1 MSTTS
6 TAAAASDER
15 RTGGPFFGV
24 DVATAAGLQ
33 LRPGSTRP
41 VFDHDVWDLSGLVDA
56 PVIMGAH
63 RKVLDFTQIANPR
76 WRRVARQYLL
86 ARMAPDHP
94 TVATL
99 PHALRSPLNPNSL
112 WTALKHLIVW
122 FNYLTDV
129 GVASLTEIAQ
139 AHCDAYLERISRG
152 IGETERQLSPAT
164 LTMSIRAT
172 QTLTLYTEILDDH
185 YRPGF
190 SPWAGR
196 SPDVVAGYVRPYGNR
211 VPPVPDELLRPL
223 LANTSYLVNTIAPHL
238 AGQAAAVRA
247 FDHRQAQSQR
257 QLPTRELARVRTAIQ
272 AQTESGVAAPRL
284 SAGSLALRLARGW
297 DPHDPLL
304 HLAWHPV
311 VVDSVAAMGR
321 RRDLERLRPELERW
335 VQQCGIEQPWGRNAV
350 SVARKD
356 TGEMVKW
363 TEPMNRHELDAT
375 IYALTSACFY
385 LTSALSGMRA
395 SELLELTAGCRQRD
409 ELPGGSPRFRLVARR
424 IKGEPFGGVADAWVV
439 LADVDRAIAV
449 AEQLTGATPGQRLFA
464 TGSNNSASRL
474 TALRDWVNGEPG
486 RRLGLDPIP
495 AGAINP
501 RALRRTL
508 ALAIAQ
514 RPHGLM
520 AAKVH
525 LKHIS
530 VATTEGYAARPGGQQ
545 AAFIA
550 EISAEEEAE
559 HLRLTVAAFTD
570 YQRGVVPTG
579 RGARDL
585 IAAFRSVDQLLGRHE
600 PGPVTVIDDRRVER
614 LLKATAASLHVGV
627 GNYCW
632 FTDPSKALCL
642 KLAGTPDASE
652 PLIGMCDSARCP
664 QATHHAQH
672 RPVWAEHAEHINT
685 VFLGNPR
692 LSKPEQVR
700 ARTAF
705 DRAQRIL
712 TEIDTAHPNPSEDT
726 ADQDARER
734 DGAGVDD
741 DR

>member
-1 MSTTS
+1 MNTAS
-6 TAAAASDER
+6 AAAAVER
-15 RTGGPFFGV
+15 RAGGPFFGL

-33 LRPGSTRP
+33 LQPGSSRP
-41 VFDHDVWDLSGLVDA
+41 VFDHDRWDLSGLVDA

-63 RKVLDFTQIANPR
+63 RKVLDFAQIANPR
-76 WRRVARQYLL
+76 WRTVARQYLL
-86 ARMAPDHP
+86 ARMAPGHP
-94 TVATL
+94 AVATL

-112 WTALKHLIVW
+112 WTALKHLTVW

-129 GVASLTEIAQ
+129 GVASLTDVSQ
-139 AHCDAYLERISRG
+139 THCDGYLASISRSADAPG
-152 IGETERQLSPAT
+152 RPLSPAT
-164 LTMSIRAT
+164 LTTSIRAT
-172 QTLTLYTEILDDH
+172 QTLTLYAEILDDH

-211 VPPVPDELLRPL
+211 VPPVPDALLRPL
-223 LANTSYLVNTIAPHL
+223 LANTLYLVGAIAPQV
-238 AGQAAAVRA
+238 AREAAAARA
-247 FDHRQAQSQR
+247 ADQ
-257 QLPTRELARVRTAIQ
+257 RELGLQRGLRVAEVPRLREAIEQRITAGI
-272 AQTESGVAAPRL
+272 AAPRL
-284 SAGSLALRLARGW
+284 SASSLTRRLASGW
-297 DPHDPLL
+297 SSHDPLL
-304 HLAWHPV
+304 HMAWHPV
-311 VVDSVAAMGR
+311 VMDAAGAMGHR
-321 RRDLERLRPELERW
+321 SHLETLRPELERW
-335 VQQCGIEQPWGRNAV
+335 VRHCGIEEPWCRNAALV
-350 SVARKD
+350 GRQD
-356 TGEMVKW
+356 TGEPLAW
-363 TEPMNRHELDAT
+363 TLPMNRYELDTA

-395 SELLELTAGCRQRD
+395 SELLELTAGGRQRE
-409 ELPGGSPRFRLVARR
+409 ELPGGSSRFRLVTRR
-424 IKGEPFGGVADAWVV
+424 IKGEPFGGVEDAWVV
-439 LADVDRAIAV
+439 IADVDRAIAM

-474 TALRDWVNGEPG
+474 TALRQWINGEPG

-508 ALAIAQ
+508 ALTIAQ

-525 LKHIS
+525 LKHVS

-559 HLRLTVAAFTD
+559 HLRLTVAAFQD
-570 YQRGVVPTG
+570 YQRGVLPTG

-585 IAAFRSVDQLLGRHE
+585 IAAFRSVDQLLARHE
-600 PGPVTVIDDRRVER
+600 PGPVTVIDDRRVEQ

-642 KLAGTPDASE
+642 KLAGTPEASE

-664 QATHHAQH
+664 QATHHARHQ
-672 RPVWAEHAEHINT
+672 PVWADHAEHINT

-692 LSKPEQVR
+692 LSKPEQAR
-700 ARTAF
+700 ARAAF

-712 TEIDTAHPNPSEDT
+712 AEINTAHPDPGEDV
-726 ADQDARER
+726 A
-734 DGAGVDD
+734 GAHAGEEVG
-741 DR
+741 